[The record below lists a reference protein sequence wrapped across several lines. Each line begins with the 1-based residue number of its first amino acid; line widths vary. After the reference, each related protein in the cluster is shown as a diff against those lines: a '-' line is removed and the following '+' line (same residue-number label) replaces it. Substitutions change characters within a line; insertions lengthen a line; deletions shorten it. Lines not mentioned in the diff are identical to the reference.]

1 MKRILGL
8 DLGTNSIGWAVVNE
22 AETADEQSSIVKL
35 GVRTIS
41 YDNFVSTET
50 GKESKDPVKDFS
62 GGKGIS
68 CNAGRTM
75 KRSARRNLQRYKLRR
90 EHLIEILKNN
100 GFISDNTILSENGNR
115 TTFETY
121 RLRAKAA
128 IEEIS
133 LEEFARVLLM
143 INKKR
148 GYKSSRKAKNTEEGQ
163 LIDGM
168 EIAKRLYEENLT
180 PGQLSYELL
189 KSGKKYLPDF
199 YRSDL
204 LAEFDKVW
212 NVQSQFYSFLTDDLK
227 DELKGK
233 NEKAT
238 WAICAPSKDKKDSQ
252 YVWHWKETESKWNE
266 ETASNETV
274 EVDKTL
280 TGVKRSGTT
289 AEQKIENY
297 EWRCKALSEKLSPEQ
312 LIVVF
317 QKINGQINN
326 ASGYLGDISDR
337 SKELYF
343 NHQTVGQYQMAQL
356 DKNPNYSLKNQVFYR
371 QDYLNEFEVIWETQ
385 AKYHKELTP
394 ELKKIIRDVVIFYQR
409 PLKSQKGLISFCEF
423 ESRKIEVD
431 VEGKKKIK
439 TIGCRVC
446 PKSSP
451 LFQEFKIW
459 QRLNDVEVSGMI
471 VPNQQQD
478 LFGYSKDYTYGKR
491 RLQQEEKELLFAEL
505 NYKEKLSKNEVL
517 KILKKQKDVDINFKE
532 LDGNRTQAELFKA
545 YQAIAERS
553 GHDVGDLSKKSAKEM
568 IDCISNIFGTIG
580 INTEIL
586 SFNSDLEGKEF
597 EQQPMFRLW
606 HLLYSFEG
614 DNSAIGNAKLIEK
627 LHDMFGFE
635 KEYAM
640 VLANVVFK
648 ETGDYSSLS
657 TKAIRKILPHL
668 KDGNDYSVACEYAG
682 YRHSKKSLTKEEI
695 ENKILKDKLELLP
708 RNSLRNPVVEKILN
722 QMINVVNN
730 IVDEYGKPDEIRL
743 ELARELKKS
752 AKERDELTKS
762 INETTKLHE
771 QYVEQLQKEFG
782 LSHVSRNDII
792 RYKLY
797 KELESN
803 GHKTLYTNTYIPREK
818 LFSKEFDIEHIIPQ
832 AKLFDDS
839 FSNKTL
845 EARQAN
851 LDKSNTTAF
860 DFVATK
866 YGDEFAN
873 GEYKTRIENL
883 YKDGKISKTKRDKLL
898 MKEADIPSGFINRDL
913 RDSQYIAKKA
923 REILEE
929 LVRFVV
935 PTTGSITDRLR
946 EDWQLVDIMQE
957 LNWNKYDQL
966 GMTEMIVGR
975 DGQRIR
981 RIKDWTKRNDHR
993 HHAMDALTIA
1003 FTKHSY
1009 IQYLNNLNARVQKG
1023 IDDYIDLDMVELK
1036 DLDKK
1041 DRSSAIYAIEKKE
1054 LYRDS
1059 HGKLRF
1065 IPPMPLNEFRAEAKR
1080 QLENTLISI
1089 KAKNKVVTRNIN
1101 KAKNNVISEIIDKEG
1116 NKKTVKGQLT
1126 LTPRGQLHEE
1136 TVHGVIKRYAP
1147 EKVKINAHFGE
1158 SKIKCVVDKRYKC
1171 ALLDRFLKYEKDPKR
1186 AFAGKNSLDK
1196 NPVWLNESHTEKVPN
1211 EVVLFEFVYTKRKE
1225 VSYENF
1231 GKSGNKKLDK
1241 EGVIKA
1247 LNKIIDKKTR
1257 DILIKR
1263 FEEYGF
1269 DAQKAFSNLT
1279 ENPIWLNQ
1287 EKGIAIKRVTITGIS
1302 NGEPLRDK
1310 RDKDGNLILDEKG
1323 NKQPVDYVNTGN
1335 NHHVAIYRKP
1345 KLDKNNQ
1352 PVLDENG
1359 DIVYELDEKIV
1370 SFYEATSRA
1379 MLGYPI
1385 IDKEYKKD
1393 KGWQF
1398 LFTMKQNEYFV
1409 FPRYETIVDENGNV
1423 QQIKTFDPKDIDL
1436 LNPDNYAEISPNLF
1450 RVQKISTKDYVFRHH
1465 LETMVQDNAKLKGTT
1480 WKRYGLNGIENIVKV
1495 RVNHIG
1501 QIVSV
1506 GEY

>member
-1 MKRILGL
+1 MKKILGL

-180 PGQLSYELL
+180 PGQLSYEWL

-212 NVQSQFYSFLTDDLK
+212 NFQSQFYSYLTDDLK

-297 EWRCKALSEKLSPEQ
+297 EWRGKALSEKLSPEQ

-371 QDYLNEFEVIWETQ
+371 QDYLNEFERIWETQ

-394 ELKKIIRDVVIFYQR
+394 ELKKEIRDVVIFYQR

-423 ESRKIEVD
+423 ESRKIEVEVD
-431 VEGKKKIK
+431 GKKKIK

-459 QRLNDVEVSGMI
+459 QRLNNVTISFEEG
-471 VPNQQQD
+471 
-478 LFGYSKDYTYGKR
+478 GKKKKR
-491 RLQQEEKELLFAEL
+491 ALLQEEKERLFEELLYKDKLSKTDALKILFEKNAKGYDL
-505 NYKEKLSKNEVL
+505 NYKDLE
-517 KILKKQKDVDINFKE
+517 
-532 LDGNRTQAELFKA
+532 GNRTQFELFKA
-545 YQAIAERS
+545 YCNIIELS
-553 GHDVGDLSKKSAKEM
+553 GHDGERLLKLSSKEM
-568 IDCISNIFGTIG
+568 VSAVKDIFDNVLK
-580 INTEIL
+580 INTDIL
-586 SFNSDLEGKEF
+586 VFNSDDNPTE
-597 EQQPMFRLW
+597 QPMYNLW

-614 DNSAIGNAKLIEK
+614 DNSNTGDEKLIEK
-627 LHDMFGFE
+627 LSAKYGFS
-635 KEYAM
+635 KEYAK
-640 VLANVVFK
+640 VLAGVAFQQ
-648 ETGDYSSLS
+648 DYGSLS

-682 YRHSKKSLTKEEI
+682 YRHSKQSLTKEEI
-695 ENKILKDKLELLP
+695 QNKVLKDKLELLP

-752 AKERDELTKS
+752 AKEREELSKS

-771 QYVEQLQKEFG
+771 GYVKKLQDEFG
-782 LSHVSRNDII
+782 LTHVSRNDII

-866 YGDEFAN
+866 YGNEFAN
-873 GEYKTRIENL
+873 GEYKIRIENL

-975 DGQRIR
+975 DGQHIR

-1003 FTKHSY
+1003 FTKRSF

-1023 IDDYIDLDMVELK
+1023 VDDWIDLDMVEIANLSK
-1036 DLDKK
+1036 EDKTK
-1041 DRSSAIYAIEKKE
+1041 AVYAIEKKE
-1054 LYRDS
+1054 LYRDN

-1065 IPPMPLNEFRAEAKR
+1065 NPPMPLNEFRTEAKR

-1101 KAKNNVISEIIDKEG
+1101 VSKKKSGA
-1116 NKKTVKGQLT
+1116 NKKVQ
-1126 LTPRGQLHEE
+1126 LTPRGQLHLE
-1136 TVHGVIKRYAP
+1136 TIYGSSKRYVTKEEKVNASFDTDKIKTVASKCYQEALLSRLNQFGGDAKKAFTGKNALDKNPIWLNVQHTSKVP
-1147 EKVKINAHFGE
+1147 EKVKIVSFE
-1158 SKIKCVVDKRYKC
+1158 TIYTIRKEISPDLKLEKVVDVHIRKILENR
-1171 ALLDRFLKYEKDPKR
+1171 LK
-1186 AFAGKNSLDK
+1186 
-1196 NPVWLNESHTEKVPN
+1196 
-1211 EVVLFEFVYTKRKE
+1211 EF
-1225 VSYENF
+1225 
-1231 GKSGNKKLDK
+1231 GG
-1241 EGVIKA
+1241 
-1247 LNKIIDKKTR
+1247 
-1257 DILIKR
+1257 
-1263 FEEYGF
+1263 
-1269 DAQKAFSNLT
+1269 DAKKAFSNLD

-1302 NGEPLRDK
+1302 NGEPLHDK

-1352 PVLDENG
+1352 LVLDENG

-1393 KGWQF
+1393 EGWQF

-1409 FPRYETIVDENGNV
+1409 FPIYETIVDENGNV

>member
-1 MKRILGL
+1 MKKILGL

-22 AETADEQSSIVKL
+22 AENKEEKSSIVKL
-35 GVRTIS
+35 GVRVNPLTV
-41 YDNFVSTET
+41 DELTNFEK
-50 GKESKDPVKDFS
+50 GKS
-62 GGKGIS
+62 ITT
-68 CNAGRTM
+68 NADRTL
-75 KRSARRNLQRYKLRR
+75 KRSMRRNLQRYKLRR

-212 NVQSQFYSFLTDDLK
+212 NFQSQFYSFLADDLK

-233 NEKAT
+233 NKT
-238 WAICAPSKDKKDSQ
+238 QSWAICQKPFGI
-252 YVWHWKETESKWNE
+252 E
-266 ETASNETV
+266 
-274 EVDKTL
+274 
-280 TGVKRSGTT
+280 GVKRRTKGN
-289 AEQKIENY
+289 EQKVENY
-297 EWRCKALSEKLSPEQ
+297 SWRVKALSEQMDLEE
-312 LIVVF
+312 LAIVL
-317 QKINGQINN
+317 QEINGQINN

-423 ESRKIEVD
+423 ESRKIEVEVD
-431 VEGKKKIK
+431 GKKKIK

-459 QRLNDVEVSGMI
+459 QILNNVTISFEEG
-471 VPNQQQD
+471 
-478 LFGYSKDYTYGKR
+478 GKKKKR
-491 RLQQEEKELLFAEL
+491 ALLQEEKERLFEELLYKDKLSKTDALKILFEKNAKGYDL
-505 NYKEKLSKNEVL
+505 NYKDLE
-517 KILKKQKDVDINFKE
+517 
-532 LDGNRTQAELFKA
+532 GNRTQFELFKA
-545 YQAIAERS
+545 YCNIIELS
-553 GHDVGDLSKKSAKEM
+553 GHDGERLLKLSSKEM
-568 IDCISNIFGTIG
+568 VSAVKDIFDNVLK
-580 INTEIL
+580 INTDIL
-586 SFNSDLEGKEF
+586 VFNSDHNPTE
-597 EQQPMFRLW
+597 QPMYNLW

-614 DNSAIGNAKLIEK
+614 DNSNTGDEKLIEK
-627 LHDMFGFE
+627 LSAKYGFS
-635 KEYAM
+635 KEYAK
-640 VLANVVFK
+640 VLAGVAFQQ
-648 ETGDYSSLS
+648 DYGSLS

-668 KDGNDYSVACEYAG
+668 KDGLEYSVACEYAG

-695 ENKILKDKLELLP
+695 QNRVLKDKLELLP

-722 QMINVVNN
+722 QMVNVVNGV
-730 IVDEYGKPDEIRL
+730 IDSYGKPAEIRI

-752 AKERDELTKS
+752 AKEREELSKS

-771 QYVEQLQKEFG
+771 GYVKKLQDEFG
-782 LSHVSRNDII
+782 LTHVSRNDII

-898 MKEADIPSGFINRDL
+898 MKEADIPRGFINRDL

-929 LVRFVV
+929 IVKFVV
-935 PTTGSITDRLR
+935 PTTGSVTDRLR
-946 EDWQLVDIMQE
+946 EDWQLVDVMKE
-957 LNWNKYDQL
+957 LNWEKYNKLGLTEYYYDCD
-966 GMTEMIVGR
+966 GR
-975 DGQRIR
+975 KIG

-1269 DAQKAFSNLT
+1269 DAQTAFSNLT

-1302 NGEPLRDK
+1302 NGEPLHDK

-1385 IDKEYKKD
+1385 IDKEYRKD

>member
-1 MKRILGL
+1 MKKILGL

-22 AETADEQSSIVKL
+22 AENKEEKSSIVKL
-35 GVRTIS
+35 GVRVNPLTV
-41 YDNFVSTET
+41 DELTNFEK
-50 GKESKDPVKDFS
+50 GKS
-62 GGKGIS
+62 ITT
-68 CNAGRTM
+68 NADRTL
-75 KRSARRNLQRYKLRR
+75 KRSMRRNLQRYKLRR

-212 NVQSQFYSFLTDDLK
+212 NFQSQFYSFLADDLK

-423 ESRKIEVD
+423 ESRKIEVEVD
-431 VEGKKKIK
+431 GKKKIK

-459 QRLNDVEVSGMI
+459 QILNNVTISFEEG
-471 VPNQQQD
+471 
-478 LFGYSKDYTYGKR
+478 GKKKKR
-491 RLQQEEKELLFAEL
+491 ALLQEEKERLFEELLYKDKLSKTDALKILFEKNAKGYDL
-505 NYKEKLSKNEVL
+505 NYKDLE
-517 KILKKQKDVDINFKE
+517 
-532 LDGNRTQAELFKA
+532 GNRTQFELFKA
-545 YQAIAERS
+545 YCNIIELS
-553 GHDVGDLSKKSAKEM
+553 GHDGERLLKLSSKEM
-568 IDCISNIFGTIG
+568 VSAVKDIFDNVLK
-580 INTEIL
+580 INTDIL
-586 SFNSDLEGKEF
+586 VFNSDHNPTE
-597 EQQPMFRLW
+597 QPMYNLW

-614 DNSAIGNAKLIEK
+614 DNSNTGDEKLIEK
-627 LHDMFGFE
+627 LSAKYGFS
-635 KEYAM
+635 KEYAK
-640 VLANVVFK
+640 VLAGVAFQQ
-648 ETGDYSSLS
+648 DYGSLS

-668 KDGNDYSVACEYAG
+668 KDGLEYSVACEYAG

-695 ENKILKDKLELLP
+695 QNRVLKDKLELLP

-722 QMINVVNN
+722 QMVNVVNGV
-730 IVDEYGKPDEIRL
+730 IDSYGKPAEIRI

-752 AKERDELTKS
+752 AKEREELSKS

-771 QYVEQLQKEFG
+771 GYVKKLQDEFG
-782 LSHVSRNDII
+782 LTHVSRNDII

-898 MKEADIPSGFINRDL
+898 MKEADIPRGFINRDL

-929 LVRFVV
+929 IVKFVV
-935 PTTGSITDRLR
+935 PTTGSVTDRLR
-946 EDWQLVDIMQE
+946 EDWQLVDVMKE
-957 LNWNKYDQL
+957 LNWEKYNKLGLTEYYYDCD
-966 GMTEMIVGR
+966 GR
-975 DGQRIR
+975 KIG

-1269 DAQKAFSNLT
+1269 DAQTAFSNLT

-1302 NGEPLRDK
+1302 NGEPLHDK

-1385 IDKEYKKD
+1385 IDKEYRKD